1 MMPLLARLN
10 RLAQRA
16 AQRSD
21 VIIAAF
27 MVLAVVMMIIP
38 LPTALVDA
46 LIGINI
52 GFSLLVLVVAFYI
65 SHPVEF
71 SSLPPIILL
80 ATLFR
85 LALSITTT
93 RLILLDADAG
103 QIVAA
108 FGNFVIAGEVVI
120 GMVVFLIITV
130 AQFLVITKGSER
142 VAEVAARFT
151 LDAMPGKQMSID
163 NDLRNGDIDTQE
175 ARRRRSRLESESQ
188 LYGAMDGAMKFVKGD
203 AIAGLV
209 ILFVNLIGGL
219 LIGMLQHDM
228 AFNDA
233 VETYSLLTVGDG
245 LIAQIPALLI
255 SIGAGTVVTRVSS
268 DNASDL
274 GSEIVGQ
281 LGSNAK
287 ALGLTAA
294 VLFCAAFVPGFA
306 TGVFLALAA
315 LLGGAA
321 FYLRRRQRRAAA
333 SEAPSSGDAS
343 TSALSTND
351 LSTHAPS
358 TGPASTASAAAQPP
372 QAEGQSAAFAMADD
386 DPRQHR
392 VMLGLSAPLA
402 DTLSLDL
409 LREALQHATQ
419 RIERDLG
426 IALPAPGLRIEPT
439 LEAGHFTIELD
450 DVPVLAGEL
459 PPETLLL
466 DDDPSLLAVVELTA
480 TPRPALVGRG
490 QWQWLDDTRADA
502 LDAAGIR
509 YLTPV
514 QVLAR
519 CLESVFARYAGEFLG
534 IQEARTLLSE
544 MESHYAEL
552 VSEAVRVVSLQKM
565 ADILRRLVSEGV
577 PVRALRAI
585 LEAMV
590 ANGSQE
596 PNTARL
602 ADQIRIAL
610 ARQICHRHAR
620 HDRVLPAWV
629 ATRPLEEA
637 LRSAQRHTEAP
648 AARGGLP
655 SPLSRALS
663 AWFEQHLDALE
674 GELKP
679 VVVIAHDVRATLQQ
693 WVRQQELGLA
703 VIAWQEIAP
712 EFHLQ
717 AIAQLRLAKPS
728 PRREAETSARAG

>member
-1 MMPLLARLN
+1 MPLLARLN

-321 FYLRRRQRRAAA
+321 FYLRRRQRRTAA
-333 SEAPSSGDAS
+333 SEAPSADAAS
-343 TSALSTND
+343 PHALSTSD
-351 LSTHAPS
+351 LSSHAPS
-358 TGPASTASAAAQPP
+358 TGAASAVADPAAAQSP
-372 QAEGQSAAFAMADD
+372 QTEGQSAAFAMADD

-402 DTLSLDL
+402 DTLPLAL

-419 RIERDLG
+419 RVERDLG

-439 LEAGHFTIELD
+439 LEAGRFTIELD

-459 PPETLLL
+459 PSAALLL
-466 DDDPSLLAVVELTA
+466 DDDPGLLAVVELTA

-490 QWQWLDDTRADA
+490 QWQWLADTGTDA

-509 YLTPV
+509 YLTPA

-534 IQEARTLLSE
+534 IQEARTMLSE

-552 VSEAVRVVSLQKM
+552 VNEAVRVVSLQKM

-590 ANGSQE
+590 ANGGQE
-596 PNTARL
+596 TNAARL
-602 ADQIRIAL
+602 ADHIRVAL

-655 SPLSRALS
+655 PPLSRALS
-663 AWFEQHLDALE
+663 AWF
-674 GELKP
+674 
-679 VVVIAHDVRATLQQ
+679 
-693 WVRQQELGLA
+693 
-703 VIAWQEIAP
+703 
-712 EFHLQ
+712 
-717 AIAQLRLAKPS
+717 
-728 PRREAETSARAG
+728 

>member
-1 MMPLLARLN
+1 MNKFLGRLNTLAR
-10 RLAQRA
+10 RA
-16 AQRSD
+16 SQRSD
-21 VIIAAF
+21 VVIAAF

-38 LPTALVDA
+38 LPTAMVDA

-52 GFSLLVLVVAFYI
+52 GFSLLILIVAFYI

-93 RLILLDADAG
+93 RLILLEGDAG
-103 QIVAA
+103 QIVNA

-163 NDLRNGDIDTQE
+163 NELRNGDIDNVE
-175 ARRRRSRLESESQ
+175 ARRRRSLLESESQ

-219 LIGMLQHDM
+219 LIGMLEHDM
-228 AFNDA
+228 PFGDA

-281 LGSNAK
+281 LGSNAR

-306 TGVFLALAA
+306 TGVFLALAG
-315 LLGGAA
+315 LLGSAA
-321 FYLRRRQRRAAA
+321 YFLRRRHLREQAAEQADQSDTDADHGA
-333 SEAPSSGDAS
+333 SSTSGDAAAES
-343 TSALSTND
+343 QGD
-351 LSTHAPS
+351 
-358 TGPASTASAAAQPP
+358 ASSRQ
-372 QAEGQSAAFAMADD
+372 ADD

-392 VMLGLSAPLA
+392 VMLCLGAGLA
-402 DTLSLDL
+402 DTLSLDV
-409 LREALQHATQ
+409 LREGVQAA
-419 RIERDLG
+419 RERVERDLG
-426 IALPAPGLRIEPT
+426 IAIPSVGLRIEPG
-439 LEAGHFTIELD
+439 LAARRFAVELD
-450 DVPVLAGEL
+450 EVPVLNGEL
-459 PPETLLL
+459 AASRLLL
-466 DDDPSLLAVVELTA
+466 DDDASTLELLELTPE
-480 TPRPALVGRG
+480 TEPALVGRG
-490 QWQWLDDTRADA
+490 TWQWLPASAGTA
-502 LDAAGIR
+502 LFDAGIR
-509 YLTPV
+509 YRTPD
-514 QVLAR
+514 QVLEH
-519 CLESVFARYAGEFLG
+519 CLERTLTRYAGDFVG
-534 IQEARTLLSE
+534 IQEARALLAR
-544 MESHYAEL
+544 METDYAEL
-552 VSEAVRVVSLQKM
+552 VTEAVRVVSLQKM
-565 ADILRRLVSEGV
+565 AEILRRLVNEGV
-577 PVRALRAI
+577 PVRSMRTI

-590 ANGSQE
+590 TWGPQE
-596 PNTARL
+596 SSSARL
-602 ADQIRIAL
+602 ADRIRVAM

-620 HDRVLPAWV
+620 SDRVLPAWV

-637 LRSAQRHTEAP
+637 LRAAQRHAEDQP
-648 AARGGLP
+648 LRSGLP
-655 SPLSRALS
+655 APLSRALG
-663 AWFEQHLDALE
+663 AWFQQQLAALDNDLQ
-674 GELKP
+674 P
-679 VVVIAHDVRATLQQ
+679 VVVVAGDVRASLQQ
-693 WVRQQELGLA
+693 WLKQQEIDLA
-703 VIAWQEIAP
+703 AMAWTEIAP
-712 EFHLQ
+712 EFSLQ
-717 AIAQLRLAKPS
+717 AIAQVRLPKPT
-728 PRREAETSARAG
+728 PRRETEAQTKG

>member
-1 MMPLLARLN
+1 MRSLLARLDLVA
-10 RLAQRA
+10 RRA

-38 LPTALVDA
+38 LPTPLVDA

-52 GFSLLVLVVAFYI
+52 GFSLLILVVAFYI

-103 QIVAA
+103 QIVSA

-163 NDLRNGDIDTQE
+163 NDLRNGDIDTAE

-219 LIGMLQHDM
+219 LIGMLEHDM
-228 AFNDA
+228 AFGDA

-281 LGSNAK
+281 LGSNSK
-287 ALGLTAA
+287 ALGMTAT
-294 VLFCAAFVPGFA
+294 VLFCAAFIPGFA
-306 TGVFLALAA
+306 TGVFLSLAA
-315 LLGGAA
+315 LLGGGA
-321 FYLRRRQRRAAA
+321 FYLRRRQQR
-333 SEAPSSGDAS
+333 
-343 TSALSTND
+343 
-351 LSTHAPS
+351 
-358 TGPASTASAAAQPP
+358 
-372 QAEGQSAAFAMADD
+372 QSAEASPSAETETPMPAEPNPVAEAEPATPTHADD
-386 DPRQHR
+386 DPRHHR
-392 VMLGLSAPLA
+392 VMLGLSATLA
-402 DTLSLDL
+402 DELPLDI
-409 LREALQHATQ
+409 LREAMQHAGEQ
-419 RIERDLG
+419 VERDLG
-426 IALPAPGLRIEPT
+426 IAIPAIGLRIEPA
-439 LEAGHFTIELD
+439 LVARHFTIELD
-450 DVPVLAGEL
+450 EVPVLRGEL
-459 PPETLLL
+459 PADSLLL
-466 DDDPSLLAVVELTA
+466 DDDDTLLAVVEI
-480 TPRPALVGRG
+480 TPTPQPALVDRG
-490 QWQWLDDTRADA
+490 QWQWLPAEAADTLDD
-502 LDAAGIR
+502 AGIR
-509 YLTPV
+509 YLTPA
-514 QVLAR
+514 QTLER
-519 CLESVFARYAGEFLG
+519 CLERMLDRYAGEFVG
-534 IQEARTLLSE
+534 IQEARALLSE

-552 VSEAVRVVSLQKM
+552 VNEAVRVVSLQKM
-565 ADILRRLVSEGV
+565 AEILRRLVSEGV
-577 PVRALRAI
+577 PVRTMRTI

-590 ANGSQE
+590 TVGGQE
-596 PNTARL
+596 TNSARL
-602 ADQIRIAL
+602 ADRVRIAL
-610 ARQICHRHAR
+610 ARQICHRHAGA
-620 HDRVLPAWV
+620 DRVLPAWV

-637 LRSAQRHTEAP
+637 LRSAQRHGDDQPRSA
-648 AARGGLP
+648 LP
-655 SPLSRALS
+655 TPLSRALNS
-663 AWFEQHLDALE
+663 WFEQQLAALE
-674 GELKP
+674 GDLKP
-679 VVVIAHDVRATLQQ
+679 VVVIAHDVRASLQQ
-693 WVRQQELGLA
+693 WVRQQEIDLP

-717 AIAQLRLAKPS
+717 AIAQVRLPR
-728 PRREAETSARAG
+728 PTTRREAQPQARAE